1 MSLEN
6 NVSDA
11 IAKQGFEEDYQHEPQ
26 LEDALFGDVW
36 DLIDAASDGLETA
49 PRDLFV
55 AEQQRDET
63 PGIDAHIAVEDF
75 EGFEQYLFETMKRAI
90 RAASNVNT
98 VWSTRKRAA
107 EWLFASRTLNKQGVS
122 FSEACRALGGRKF
135 VIQARVQYQLYRAG
149 VPYPEPIAF
158 LSDPLA
164 PAMCGELLFRYGEIG
179 MNLGKLLWSWP
190 GIRADVL
197 EEQATERLAIS
208 ASRVGDIL
216 LSMEADG
223 YVGLKHGFWFYL
235 SRNPDV
241 YTMAGRRRFQWSK
254 AFVGDYD

>member
-1 MSLEN
+1 MRDT
-6 NVSDA
+6 NVAEIDRDES
-11 IAKQGFEEDYQHEPQ
+11 EDGSP
-26 LEDALFGDVW
+26 EDALFGDIW
-36 DLIDAASDGLETA
+36 ELIDAASDGLETA

-55 AEQQRDET
+55 AEQQRDESS
-63 PGIDAHIAVEDF
+63 GMDAHIDVEDF

-98 VWSTRKRAA
+98 VWGTRKHAA
-107 EWLFASRTLNKQGVS
+107 EWLFSSRTLNKQGVS
-122 FSEACRALGGRKF
+122 FAEACRGLGARKF

-149 VPYPEPIAF
+149 VPYLEPIDF

-164 PAMCGELLFRYGEIG
+164 PTMCSELLFRYGETG
-179 MNLGKLLWSWP
+179 MNLGKLMWSWP
-190 GIRADVL
+190 GIRADILV
-197 EEQATERLAIS
+197 EQATDRLGFGSEQLERLLRA
-208 ASRVGDIL
+208 
-216 LSMEADG
+216 MEADG
-223 YVGLKHGFWFYL
+223 YVGLKHGFWFFI

>member
-1 MSLEN
+1 MFNE
-6 NVSDA
+6 DA
-11 IAKQGFEEDYQHEPQ
+11 LDEPQ

-55 AEQQRDET
+55 AEQQRDDT
-63 PGIDAHIAVEDF
+63 PGIDAHIDVDDF

-122 FSEACRALGGRKF
+122 FSEACRALGARKF

-149 VPYPEPIAF
+149 VPYPEPITF
-158 LSDPLA
+158 LSDPVA
-164 PAMCGELLFRYGEIG
+164 PAMCGELLFRHGETG
-179 MNLGKLLWSWP
+179 MNMGKLLWTWP

-197 EEQATERLAIS
+197 AEQAMEHLGVR
-208 ASRVGDIL
+208 GDQVADL
-216 LSMEADG
+216 LQAMESDG
-223 YVGLKHGFWFYL
+223 YVGLKHGFWFFL
-235 SRNPDV
+235 SRNPDT
-241 YTMAGRRRFQWSK
+241 YTMSGRRRFQWSK